1 MKWIR
6 KWWDGE
12 WVDINEPNS
21 LIVFMP
27 YQERHWTARAVRD
40 ILQFC
45 ATEWK
50 WLIGIAIAIAAVI
63 VRIGR

>member
-12 WVDINEPNS
+12 WVNINEPDS
-21 LIVFMP
+21 RIVFMP
-27 YQERHWTARAVRD
+27 YQEHHWTARAVRAS
-40 ILQFC
+40 LQFC
-45 ATEWK
+45 AREWK